1 MTCFGKVIGQLS
13 RLLAL
18 WGSLQLYSANDI
30 LHWNYGCF
38 SDICFVHTRVSHK
51 RRVKNATTEGKQDM
65 SEIQSSNQH
74 NIALN
79 LQWTPSYMLY
89 IVIIAIGMAIFS
101 MEGSRH
107 LSVYFFKSDPIW
119 IQSYSDKLLPS
130 SQVCD
135 SGNSQLTV
143 LLFCYFQHKGLCNY
157 ATSILNKWLWKLAMY
172 LVLLIELGKCMQVS
186 DILYSLYVS
195 CQNNYA
201 NFLQFLLC

>member
-1 MTCFGKVIGQLS
+1 MLCAYPS
-13 RLLAL
+13 LAQKKSEKCYYRRQA
-18 WGSLQLYSANDI
+18 GHVRNSQAINILYI
-30 LHWNYGCF
+30 Y
-38 SDICFVHTRVSHK
+38 
-51 RRVKNATTEGKQDM
+51 
-65 SEIQSSNQH
+65 
-74 NIALN
+74 IALN

-172 LVLLIELGKCMQVS
+172 LVLLIELGKRMQVS

-195 CQNNYA
+195 CQNN
-201 NFLQFLLC
+201 C